1 MSATIMAAIILSTTN
16 QLRWRQLL
24 LSLLLLLL
32 IDGALVN
39 GASRTSDT
47 KSETPSVGAGSS
59 SVLSVAS
66 NAGKMNWKPYFSVKN
81 TETEKSVCSI
91 N

>member
-1 MSATIMAAIILSTTN
+1 MSATIMAATILSTTN

-24 LSLLLLLL
+24 LSLLLLL

-59 SVLSVAS
+59 SALSVAS
-66 NAGKMNWKPYFSVKN
+66 NAGKMNWKSYFSVKN